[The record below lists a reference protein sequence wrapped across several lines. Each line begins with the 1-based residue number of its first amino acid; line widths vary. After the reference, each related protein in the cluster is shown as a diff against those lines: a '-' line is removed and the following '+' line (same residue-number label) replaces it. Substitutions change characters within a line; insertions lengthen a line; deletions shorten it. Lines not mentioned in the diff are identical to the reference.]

1 MSDDDGGW
9 DDDDFE
15 VPDVTKLTLARDAPV
30 RDKFADEDAE
40 TAEERAAREHRERE
54 IAALRAK
61 TTAAKKVKEI
71 KSAVSYED
79 DDDALRDPAAEKARR
94 QRLVEE
100 ADLRAARELFGGGDV
115 ELETFEPKGKG
126 DFEKLGSAVAHKY
139 LSRHEGGA
147 HYVHAIKALLRVA
160 TRELTAADVK
170 EVEVAVVAAR
180 TDKVKKEKA
189 EAEAAKKAAANS
201 KKGKF
206 LNAGG
211 GKTGAGGGLDDF
223 KYAVDSVD
231 DEYDFM

>member
-15 VPDVTKLTLARDAPV
+15 VPDVTKVTLARDASV
-30 RDKFADEDAE
+30 GDAFADEDAE
-40 TAEERAAREHRERE
+40 TAEERAGRERRERE

-79 DDDALRDPAAEKARR
+79 DDALSDPAGEKARR